1 MYLCEKSRNE
11 KFRNMNNPF
20 KFGSVVDEPYFT
32 DRIKELAYLKHSM
45 DSANHIVLI
54 SPRRFGKTS
63 LVRKAVKEMNRPYIF
78 INLQMAVSAESL
90 ASLLL
95 KEIFKLHPFERI
107 KHLMSHFRVVPTIST
122 TPMTDSLDVT
132 FQPSID
138 STIVIEDA
146 FALLEK
152 VSSPDNRII
161 TVFDEFQEIVGIEK
175 GLDKRLRAIMQ
186 EQQNINYI
194 FLGSQE
200 SMMTQIF
207 ERKKSPFYHFGML
220 MHLDKIPH
228 EDFLKY
234 ITERLP
240 ENSNTNTSQIATQIL
255 DITQCHPYFTQQ
267 LASQVWEIISYS
279 DINDNIVSEAV
290 NQLTAIH
297 DLDFERLWMN
307 FNKTDKY
314 TMLALAQQKQP
325 YSTRT
330 LPTSTVYSSIKRL
343 MQTGYVIKTNEY
355 EIEDP
360 FFKNWI
366 VRKQS

>member
-1 MYLCEKSRNE
+1 
-11 KFRNMNNPF
+11 MNNPF

-32 DRIKELAYLKHSM
+32 DRINELAYIKHSM
-45 DSANHIVLI
+45 NSANHIVLI

-63 LVRKAVKEMNRPYIF
+63 LVKKAIKEINRPSIF
-78 INLQMAVSAESL
+78 INLQMAVSVENL

-95 KEIFKLHPFERI
+95 KEIFKLRPFEKV
-107 KHLMSHFRVVPTIST
+107 KHLMTHFRVIPTIST
-122 TPMTDSLDVT
+122 NPFSDAVDVS
-132 FQPSID
+132 FQPSLD
-138 STIVIEDA
+138 TIAILEDA

-152 VSSPDNRII
+152 VSSPTKRII
-161 TVFDEFQEIVGIEK
+161 TVFDEFQEIMGIEK

-220 MHLDKIPH
+220 MHLDKIPYD
-228 EDFLKY
+228 DFMQYITQRLPLKY
-234 ITERLP
+234 DTQAKDIAKDIL
-240 ENSNTNTSQIATQIL
+240 NTTL
-255 DITQCHPYFTQQ
+255 CHPYFTQQ
-267 LASQVWEIISYS
+267 LASQVWEILTYS
-279 DINDNIVSEAV
+279 DVKEDIVKEAV
-290 NQLTAIH
+290 EQLTIIH

-314 TMLALAQQKQP
+314 ILLNLAHKKQP
-325 YSTRT
+325 SSTRS
-330 LPTSTVYSSIKRL
+330 LPTSTIYSSVKRL
-343 MQTGYVIKTNEY
+343 MQMGYIIKINEY

-360 FFKNWI
+360 FFRNWLI
-366 VRKQS
+366 KKQG

>member
-1 MYLCEKSRNE
+1 
-11 KFRNMNNPF
+11 MNNPF

-32 DRIKELAYLKHSM
+32 DRINELAYIKHSM
-45 DSANHIVLI
+45 NSANHIVLI

-63 LVRKAVKEMNRPYIF
+63 LVKKAIKEINRPSIF
-78 INLQMAVSAESL
+78 INLQMAVSVENL

-95 KEIFKLHPFERI
+95 KEIFKLRPFEKV
-107 KHLMSHFRVVPTIST
+107 KHLMTHFRVIPTIST
-122 TPMTDSLDVT
+122 NPFSDAVDVS
-132 FQPSID
+132 FQPSLDTTAIL
-138 STIVIEDA
+138 EDA

-152 VSSPDNRII
+152 VSSPTKRII
-161 TVFDEFQEIVGIEK
+161 TVFDEFQEIMGIEK

-220 MHLDKIPH
+220 MHLDKIPYD
-228 EDFLKY
+228 DFMQYITQRLPLKY
-234 ITERLP
+234 DTQAKDIAKDIL
-240 ENSNTNTSQIATQIL
+240 NTTL
-255 DITQCHPYFTQQ
+255 CHPYFTQQ
-267 LASQVWEIISYS
+267 LASQVWEILTYS
-279 DINDNIVSEAV
+279 DVKEDIVKEAV
-290 NQLTAIH
+290 EQLTIIH

-314 TMLALAQQKQP
+314 ILLNLAHKKQP
-325 YSTRT
+325 SSTRS
-330 LPTSTVYSSIKRL
+330 LPTSTIYSSVKRL
-343 MQTGYVIKTNEY
+343 MQMGYIIKTNEY

-360 FFKNWI
+360 FFRNWLI
-366 VRKQS
+366 KKQG

>member
-1 MYLCEKSRNE
+1 
-11 KFRNMNNPF
+11 MNNPF

-32 DRIKELAYLKHSM
+32 DRINELAYIKHSM
-45 DSANHIVLI
+45 NSANHIVLI

-63 LVRKAVKEMNRPYIF
+63 LVKKAIKEINRPSIF
-78 INLQMAVSAESL
+78 INLQMAVSVENL

-95 KEIFKLHPFERI
+95 KEIFKLRPFEKV
-107 KHLMSHFRVVPTIST
+107 KHLMTHFRVIPTIST
-122 TPMTDSLDVT
+122 NPFSDAVDVS
-132 FQPSID
+132 FQPNLDTTAIL
-138 STIVIEDA
+138 EDA

-152 VSSPDNRII
+152 VSSPTKRII
-161 TVFDEFQEIVGIEK
+161 TVFDEFQEIMGIEK

-220 MHLDKIPH
+220 MHLDKIPYD
-228 EDFLKY
+228 DFMQYITQRLPLKY
-234 ITERLP
+234 DTQAKDIAKDIL
-240 ENSNTNTSQIATQIL
+240 NTTL
-255 DITQCHPYFTQQ
+255 CHPYFTQQ
-267 LASQVWEIISYS
+267 LASQVWEILTYS
-279 DINDNIVSEAV
+279 DVKENIVKEAV
-290 NQLTAIH
+290 EQLTIIH

-314 TMLALAQQKQP
+314 ILLNLAHKKQP
-325 YSTRT
+325 SSTRS
-330 LPTSTVYSSIKRL
+330 LPTSTIYSSVKRL
-343 MQTGYVIKTNEY
+343 MQMGYIIKINEY

-360 FFKNWI
+360 FFRNWLI
-366 VRKQS
+366 KKQG

>member
-1 MYLCEKSRNE
+1 
-11 KFRNMNNPF
+11 MNNPF

-32 DRIKELAYLKHSM
+32 DRINELAYIKHSM
-45 DSANHIVLI
+45 NSANHIVLI

-63 LVRKAVKEMNRPYIF
+63 LVKKAIKEINRPSIF
-78 INLQMAVSAESL
+78 INLQMAVSVENL

-95 KEIFKLHPFERI
+95 KEIFKLRPFEKV
-107 KHLMSHFRVVPTIST
+107 KHLMTHFRVIPTIST
-122 TPMTDSLDVT
+122 NPFSDAVDVS
-132 FQPSID
+132 FQPSLDTTAIL
-138 STIVIEDA
+138 EDA

-152 VSSPDNRII
+152 VSSPTKRII
-161 TVFDEFQEIVGIEK
+161 TVFDEFQEIMGIEK

-220 MHLDKIPH
+220 MHLDKIPYD
-228 EDFLKY
+228 DFMQY
-234 ITERLP
+234 ITQRLP
-240 ENSNTNTSQIATQIL
+240 LKDDTQAKDIAKDILNTTL
-255 DITQCHPYFTQQ
+255 CHPYFTQQ
-267 LASQVWEIISYS
+267 LASQVWEILTYS
-279 DINDNIVSEAV
+279 DVKEDIVKEAV
-290 NQLTAIH
+290 EQLTIIH

-314 TMLALAQQKQP
+314 IMLNLAHKKQP
-325 YSTRT
+325 SSTRS
-330 LPTSTVYSSIKRL
+330 LPTSTIYSSVKRL
-343 MQTGYVIKTNEY
+343 MQMGYIIKTNEY

-360 FFKNWI
+360 FFRNWLI
-366 VRKQS
+366 KKQG

>member
-1 MYLCEKSRNE
+1 
-11 KFRNMNNPF
+11 MNNPF

-32 DRIKELAYLKHSM
+32 DRINELAYIKHSM
-45 DSANHIVLI
+45 NSANHIVLI

-63 LVRKAVKEMNRPYIF
+63 LVKKAIKEINRPSIF
-78 INLQMAVSAESL
+78 INLQMAVSVENL

-95 KEIFKLHPFERI
+95 KEIFKLRPFKKV
-107 KHLMSHFRVVPTIST
+107 KHLMTHFRVIPTIST
-122 TPMTDSLDVT
+122 NPFSDAVDVS
-132 FQPSID
+132 FQPSLDTTAIL
-138 STIVIEDA
+138 EDA

-152 VSSPDNRII
+152 VSSPTKRII
-161 TVFDEFQEIVGIEK
+161 TVFDEFQEIMGIEK

-220 MHLDKIPH
+220 MHLDKIPYD
-228 EDFLKY
+228 DFMQYITQRLPLKY
-234 ITERLP
+234 DTQAKDIAKDIL
-240 ENSNTNTSQIATQIL
+240 NTTL
-255 DITQCHPYFTQQ
+255 CHPYFTQQ
-267 LASQVWEIISYS
+267 LASQVWEILTYS
-279 DINDNIVSEAV
+279 DVKEDIVKEAV
-290 NQLTAIH
+290 EQLTIIH

-314 TMLALAQQKQP
+314 ILLNLAHKKQP
-325 YSTRT
+325 SSTRS
-330 LPTSTVYSSIKRL
+330 LPTSTIYSSVKRL
-343 MQTGYVIKTNEY
+343 MQMGYIIKINEY

-360 FFKNWI
+360 FFRNWLI
-366 VRKQS
+366 KKQG

>member
-1 MYLCEKSRNE
+1 
-11 KFRNMNNPF
+11 MNNPF

-32 DRIKELAYLKHSM
+32 DRVNELAYIKHSM
-45 DSANHIVLI
+45 NSANHIVLI

-63 LVRKAVKEMNRPYIF
+63 LVKKAIKEINRPSIF
-78 INLQMAVSAESL
+78 INLQMAVSVENL

-95 KEIFKLHPFERI
+95 KEIFKLRPFEKV
-107 KHLMSHFRVVPTIST
+107 KHLMTHFRVIPTIST
-122 TPMTDSLDVT
+122 NPFSDAVDVS
-132 FQPSID
+132 FQPSLDTTAIL
-138 STIVIEDA
+138 EDA

-152 VSSPDNRII
+152 VSSPTNRII
-161 TVFDEFQEIVGIEK
+161 TVFDEFQEIMGIEK

-220 MHLDKIPH
+220 MHLDKIPYD
-228 EDFLKY
+228 DFMQY
-234 ITERLP
+234 ITQRLP
-240 ENSNTNTSQIATQIL
+240 LKDSTQTNDIAKDIL
-255 DITQCHPYFTQQ
+255 DTTLCHPYFTQQ
-267 LASQVWEIISYS
+267 LASQVWEILTYS
-279 DINDNIVSEAV
+279 DVKENIVKEAV
-290 NQLTAIH
+290 EQLTIIH

-314 TMLALAQQKQP
+314 IMLNLAHKKQP
-325 YSTRT
+325 SSTRS
-330 LPTSTVYSSIKRL
+330 LPTSTIYSSVKRL
-343 MQTGYVIKTNEY
+343 MQMGYIIKINEY

-360 FFKNWI
+360 FFRNWLI
-366 VRKQS
+366 KKQG

>member
-1 MYLCEKSRNE
+1 
-11 KFRNMNNPF
+11 MNNPF

-32 DRIKELAYLKHSM
+32 DRINELAYIKHSM

-63 LVRKAVKEMNRPYIF
+63 LVKKAIKEINRPSIF
-78 INLQMAVSAESL
+78 INLQMAVSVENL

-95 KEIFKLHPFERI
+95 KETFKLRPFEKV
-107 KHLMSHFRVVPTIST
+107 KHLMTHFRVIPTIST
-122 TPMTDSLDVT
+122 NPFSDAVDVS
-132 FQPSID
+132 FQPSLDTTAIL
-138 STIVIEDA
+138 EDA

-152 VSSPDNRII
+152 VSSPTKRII
-161 TVFDEFQEIVGIEK
+161 TVFDEFQEIMGIEK

-220 MHLDKIPH
+220 MHLDKIPYD
-228 EDFLKY
+228 DFMQY
-234 ITERLP
+234 ITQRLP
-240 ENSNTNTSQIATQIL
+240 LKDDTQAKDIAKDILNTTL
-255 DITQCHPYFTQQ
+255 CHPYFTQQ
-267 LASQVWEIISYS
+267 LASQVWEILTYS
-279 DINDNIVSEAV
+279 DVKEDIVKEAV
-290 NQLTAIH
+290 EQLTIIH

-314 TMLALAQQKQP
+314 ILLNLAHKKQP
-325 YSTRT
+325 SSTRS
-330 LPTSTVYSSIKRL
+330 LPTSTIYSSVKRL
-343 MQTGYVIKTNEY
+343 MQMGYIIKINEY

-360 FFKNWI
+360 FFRNWLI
-366 VRKQS
+366 KKQG

>member
-1 MYLCEKSRNE
+1 
-11 KFRNMNNPF
+11 MNNPF

-32 DRIKELAYLKHSM
+32 DRINELAYIKHSM
-45 DSANHIVLI
+45 NSANHIVLI

-63 LVRKAVKEMNRPYIF
+63 LVKKAIKEINRPSIF
-78 INLQMAVSAESL
+78 INLQMAVSVENL

-95 KEIFKLHPFERI
+95 KEIFKLRPFEKV
-107 KHLMSHFRVVPTIST
+107 KHLMTHFRVIPTIST
-122 TPMTDSLDVT
+122 NPFSDAVDVS
-132 FQPSID
+132 FQPSLD
-138 STIVIEDA
+138 STAILEDA

-152 VSSPDNRII
+152 VSSPTKRII
-161 TVFDEFQEIVGIEK
+161 TVFDEFQEIMGIEK

-220 MHLDKIPH
+220 MHLDKIPYD
-228 EDFLKY
+228 DFMQYITQRLPLKY
-234 ITERLP
+234 DTQAKDIAKDIL
-240 ENSNTNTSQIATQIL
+240 NTTL
-255 DITQCHPYFTQQ
+255 CHPYFTQQ
-267 LASQVWEIISYS
+267 LASQVWEILTYS
-279 DINDNIVSEAV
+279 DVKEDIVKEAV
-290 NQLTAIH
+290 EQLTIIH

-314 TMLALAQQKQP
+314 ILLNLAHKKQP
-325 YSTRT
+325 SSTRS
-330 LPTSTVYSSIKRL
+330 LPTSTIYSSVKRL
-343 MQTGYVIKTNEY
+343 MQMGYIIKINEY

-360 FFKNWI
+360 FFRNKNKK
-366 VRKQS
+366 KQG

>member
-1 MYLCEKSRNE
+1 
-11 KFRNMNNPF
+11 MNNPF

-32 DRIKELAYLKHSM
+32 DRINELAYIKHSM
-45 DSANHIVLI
+45 NSANHIVLI

-63 LVRKAVKEMNRPYIF
+63 LVKKAIKEINRPSIF
-78 INLQMAVSAESL
+78 INLQMAVSVENL

-95 KEIFKLHPFERI
+95 KEIFKLRPFEKV
-107 KHLMSHFRVVPTIST
+107 KHLMTHFRVIPTIST
-122 TPMTDSLDVT
+122 NPFSDAVDVS
-132 FQPSID
+132 FQPSLDTTAIL
-138 STIVIEDA
+138 EDA

-152 VSSPDNRII
+152 VSSPTKRII
-161 TVFDEFQEIVGIEK
+161 TVFDEFQEIMGIEK

-220 MHLDKIPH
+220 MHLDKIPYD
-228 EDFLKY
+228 DFMQY
-234 ITERLP
+234 ITQRLP
-240 ENSNTNTSQIATQIL
+240 LKDDTQAKDIAKDILNTTL
-255 DITQCHPYFTQQ
+255 CHPYFTQQ
-267 LASQVWEIISYS
+267 LASQVWEILTYS
-279 DINDNIVSEAV
+279 DVKEDIVKEAV
-290 NQLTAIH
+290 EQLTIIH

-314 TMLALAQQKQP
+314 ILLNLAHKKQP
-325 YSTRT
+325 SSTRS
-330 LPTSTVYSSIKRL
+330 LPTSTIYSSVKRL
-343 MQTGYVIKTNEY
+343 MQMGYIIKTNEY

-360 FFKNWI
+360 FFRNWLI
-366 VRKQS
+366 KKQG

>member
-1 MYLCEKSRNE
+1 
-11 KFRNMNNPF
+11 MNNPF

-32 DRIKELAYLKHSM
+32 DRINELAYIKHSM
-45 DSANHIVLI
+45 NSANHIVLI

-63 LVRKAVKEMNRPYIF
+63 LVKKAIKEINRPSIF
-78 INLQMAVSAESL
+78 INLQMAVSVENL

-95 KEIFKLHPFERI
+95 KEIFKLRPFEKV
-107 KHLMSHFRVVPTIST
+107 KHLMTHFRVIPTIST
-122 TPMTDSLDVT
+122 NPFSDAVDVS
-132 FQPSID
+132 FQPNLDTTAIL
-138 STIVIEDA
+138 EDA

-152 VSSPDNRII
+152 VSSPTKRII
-161 TVFDEFQEIVGIEK
+161 TVFDEFQEIMGIEK

-220 MHLDKIPH
+220 MHLDKIPYD
-228 EDFLKY
+228 DFMQYITQRLPLKY
-234 ITERLP
+234 DTQAKDIAKDIL
-240 ENSNTNTSQIATQIL
+240 NTTL
-255 DITQCHPYFTQQ
+255 CHPYFTQQ
-267 LASQVWEIISYS
+267 LASQVWEILTYS
-279 DINDNIVSEAV
+279 DVKKDIVKEAV
-290 NQLTAIH
+290 EQLTIIH

-314 TMLALAQQKQP
+314 ILLNLAHKKQP
-325 YSTRT
+325 SSTRS
-330 LPTSTVYSSIKRL
+330 LPTSTIYSSVKRL
-343 MQTGYVIKTNEY
+343 MQMGYIIKINEY

-360 FFKNWI
+360 FFRNWLI
-366 VRKQS
+366 KKQG

>member
-1 MYLCEKSRNE
+1 
-11 KFRNMNNPF
+11 MNNPF

-32 DRIKELAYLKHSM
+32 DRINELAYIKHSM
-45 DSANHIVLI
+45 NSANHIVLI

-63 LVRKAVKEMNRPYIF
+63 LVKKAIKEINRPSIF
-78 INLQMAVSAESL
+78 INLQMAVSVENL

-95 KEIFKLHPFERI
+95 KEIFKLRPFEKV
-107 KHLMSHFRVVPTIST
+107 KHLMTHFRVIPTIST
-122 TPMTDSLDVT
+122 NPFSDAVDVS
-132 FQPSID
+132 FQPSLDTTAIL
-138 STIVIEDA
+138 EDA

-152 VSSPDNRII
+152 VSSSTKRII
-161 TVFDEFQEIVGIEK
+161 TVFDEFQEIMGIEK

-220 MHLDKIPH
+220 MHLDKIPYD
-228 EDFLKY
+228 DFMQY
-234 ITERLP
+234 ITQRLP
-240 ENSNTNTSQIATQIL
+240 LKDDTQAKDIAKDILNTTL
-255 DITQCHPYFTQQ
+255 CHPYFTQQ
-267 LASQVWEIISYS
+267 LASQVWEILTYS
-279 DINDNIVSEAV
+279 DVKEDIVKEAV
-290 NQLTAIH
+290 EQLTIIH

-314 TMLALAQQKQP
+314 ILLNLAHKKQP
-325 YSTRT
+325 SSTRS
-330 LPTSTVYSSIKRL
+330 LPTSTIYSSVKRL
-343 MQTGYVIKTNEY
+343 MQMGYIIKTNEY

-360 FFKNWI
+360 FFRNWLI
-366 VRKQS
+366 KKQG

>member
-1 MYLCEKSRNE
+1 
-11 KFRNMNNPF
+11 MNNPF

-32 DRIKELAYLKHSM
+32 DRINELAYIKHSM
-45 DSANHIVLI
+45 NSANHIVLI

-63 LVRKAVKEMNRPYIF
+63 LVKKAIKEINRPSIF
-78 INLQMAVSAESL
+78 INLQMAVSVENL

-95 KEIFKLHPFERI
+95 KEIFKLRPFEKV
-107 KHLMSHFRVVPTIST
+107 KHLMTHFRVIPTIST
-122 TPMTDSLDVT
+122 NPFSDAVDVS
-132 FQPSID
+132 FQPNLDTTAIL
-138 STIVIEDA
+138 EDA

-152 VSSPDNRII
+152 VSSPTKRII
-161 TVFDEFQEIVGIEK
+161 TVFDEFQEIMGIEK

-220 MHLDKIPH
+220 MHLDKIPYD
-228 EDFLKY
+228 DFMQYITQRLPLKY
-234 ITERLP
+234 DTQAKDIAKDIL
-240 ENSNTNTSQIATQIL
+240 NTTL
-255 DITQCHPYFTQQ
+255 CHPYFTQQ
-267 LASQVWEIISYS
+267 LASQVWEILTYS
-279 DINDNIVSEAV
+279 DVKEDIVKEAV
-290 NQLTAIH
+290 EQLTIIH

-314 TMLALAQQKQP
+314 ILLNLAHKKQP
-325 YSTRT
+325 SSTRS
-330 LPTSTVYSSIKRL
+330 LPTSTIYSSVKRL
-343 MQTGYVIKTNEY
+343 MQMGYIIKINEY

-360 FFKNWI
+360 FFRNWLI
-366 VRKQS
+366 KKQG

>member
-1 MYLCEKSRNE
+1 
-11 KFRNMNNPF
+11 MNNPF

-32 DRIKELAYLKHSM
+32 DRINELAYIKHSM
-45 DSANHIVLI
+45 NSANHIVLI

-63 LVRKAVKEMNRPYIF
+63 LVKKAIKEINRPSIF
-78 INLQMAVSAESL
+78 INLQMAVSVENL

-95 KEIFKLHPFERI
+95 KEIFKLRPFEKV
-107 KHLMSHFRVVPTIST
+107 KHLMTHFRVIPTIST
-122 TPMTDSLDVT
+122 NPFSDAVDVS
-132 FQPSID
+132 FQPSLDTTAIL
-138 STIVIEDA
+138 EDV

-152 VSSPDNRII
+152 VSSPTKRII
-161 TVFDEFQEIVGIEK
+161 TVFDEFQEIMGIEK

-220 MHLDKIPH
+220 MHLDKIPYD
-228 EDFLKY
+228 DFMQY
-234 ITERLP
+234 ITQRLP
-240 ENSNTNTSQIATQIL
+240 LKDDTQAKDIAKDILNTTL
-255 DITQCHPYFTQQ
+255 CHPYFTQQ
-267 LASQVWEIISYS
+267 LASQVWEILTYS
-279 DINDNIVSEAV
+279 DVKENIVKEAV
-290 NQLTAIH
+290 EQLTIIH

-314 TMLALAQQKQP
+314 IMLNLAHKKQP
-325 YSTRT
+325 SSTRS
-330 LPTSTVYSSIKRL
+330 LPTSTIYSSVKRL
-343 MQTGYVIKTNEY
+343 MQMGYIIKTNEY

-360 FFKNWI
+360 FFRNWLI
-366 VRKQS
+366 KKQG

>member
-1 MYLCEKSRNE
+1 
-11 KFRNMNNPF
+11 MNNPF

-32 DRIKELAYLKHSM
+32 DRINELAYIKHSM
-45 DSANHIVLI
+45 NSANHIVLI

-63 LVRKAVKEMNRPYIF
+63 LVKKAIKEINRPSIF
-78 INLQMAVSAESL
+78 INLQMAVSVENL

-95 KEIFKLHPFERI
+95 KEIFKLRPFEKV
-107 KHLMSHFRVVPTIST
+107 KHLMTHFRVIPTIST
-122 TPMTDSLDVT
+122 NPFSDAVDVS
-132 FQPSID
+132 FQPSLDTTAIL
-138 STIVIEDA
+138 EDV

-152 VSSPDNRII
+152 VSSPTKRII
-161 TVFDEFQEIVGIEK
+161 TVFDEFQEIMGIEK

-220 MHLDKIPH
+220 MHLDKIPYD
-228 EDFLKY
+228 DFMQY
-234 ITERLP
+234 ITQRLP
-240 ENSNTNTSQIATQIL
+240 LKDDTQAKDIAKDILNTTL
-255 DITQCHPYFTQQ
+255 CHPYFTQQ
-267 LASQVWEIISYS
+267 LASQVWEILTYS
-279 DINDNIVSEAV
+279 DVKEDIVKEAV
-290 NQLTAIH
+290 EQLTIIH

-314 TMLALAQQKQP
+314 IMLNLAHKKQP
-325 YSTRT
+325 SSTRS
-330 LPTSTVYSSIKRL
+330 LPTSTIYSSVKRL
-343 MQTGYVIKTNEY
+343 MQMGYIIKTNEY

-360 FFKNWI
+360 FFRNWLI
-366 VRKQS
+366 KKQG

>member
-1 MYLCEKSRNE
+1 
-11 KFRNMNNPF
+11 MNNPF

-32 DRIKELAYLKHSM
+32 DRINELAYIKHSM
-45 DSANHIVLI
+45 NSANHIVLI

-63 LVRKAVKEMNRPYIF
+63 LVKKAIKEINRPSIF
-78 INLQMAVSAESL
+78 INLQMAVSVENL

-95 KEIFKLHPFERI
+95 KEIFKLRPFEKV
-107 KHLMSHFRVVPTIST
+107 KHLMTHFRVIPTIST
-122 TPMTDSLDVT
+122 NPFSDAVDVS
-132 FQPSID
+132 FQPSLDTTAIL
-138 STIVIEDA
+138 EDA

-152 VSSPDNRII
+152 VSSPTKRII
-161 TVFDEFQEIVGIEK
+161 TVFDEFQEIMGIEK

-220 MHLDKIPH
+220 MHLDKIPYY
-228 EDFLKY
+228 DFMQY
-234 ITERLP
+234 ITQRLP
-240 ENSNTNTSQIATQIL
+240 LKDDTQAKDIAKDILNTTL
-255 DITQCHPYFTQQ
+255 CHPYFTQQ
-267 LASQVWEIISYS
+267 LASQVWEILTYS
-279 DINDNIVSEAV
+279 DVKEDIVKEAV
-290 NQLTAIH
+290 EQLTIIH

-314 TMLALAQQKQP
+314 ILLNLAHKKQP
-325 YSTRT
+325 SSTRS
-330 LPTSTVYSSIKRL
+330 LPTSTIYSSVKRL
-343 MQTGYVIKTNEY
+343 MQMGYIIKTNEY

-360 FFKNWI
+360 FFRNWLI
-366 VRKQS
+366 KKQG

>member
-1 MYLCEKSRNE
+1 
-11 KFRNMNNPF
+11 MNNPF

-32 DRIKELAYLKHSM
+32 DRINELAYIKHSM
-45 DSANHIVLI
+45 NSANHIVLI

-63 LVRKAVKEMNRPYIF
+63 LVKKAIKEINRPSIF
-78 INLQMAVSAESL
+78 INLQMAVSVENL

-95 KEIFKLHPFERI
+95 KEIFKLRPFEKV
-107 KHLMSHFRVVPTIST
+107 KHLMTHFRIIPTIST
-122 TPMTDSLDVT
+122 NPFSDAVDVS
-132 FQPSID
+132 FQPSLDTTAIL
-138 STIVIEDA
+138 EDA

-152 VSSPDNRII
+152 VSSPTKRII
-161 TVFDEFQEIVGIEK
+161 TVFDEFQEIMGIEK

-220 MHLDKIPH
+220 MHLDKIPYD
-228 EDFLKY
+228 DFMQY
-234 ITERLP
+234 ITQRLP
-240 ENSNTNTSQIATQIL
+240 LKDDTQAKDIAKDILNTTL
-255 DITQCHPYFTQQ
+255 CHPYFTQQ
-267 LASQVWEIISYS
+267 LASQVWEILTYS
-279 DINDNIVSEAV
+279 DVKEDIVKEAV
-290 NQLTAIH
+290 EQLTIIH

-314 TMLALAQQKQP
+314 ILLNLAHKKQP
-325 YSTRT
+325 SSTRS
-330 LPTSTVYSSIKRL
+330 LPTSTIYSSVKRL
-343 MQTGYVIKTNEY
+343 MQMGYIIKTNEY

-360 FFKNWI
+360 FFRNWLI
-366 VRKQS
+366 KKQG

>member
-1 MYLCEKSRNE
+1 
-11 KFRNMNNPF
+11 MNNPF

-32 DRIKELAYLKHSM
+32 DRINELAYIKHSM
-45 DSANHIVLI
+45 NSANHIVLI

-63 LVRKAVKEMNRPYIF
+63 LVKKAIKEINRPSIF
-78 INLQMAVSAESL
+78 INLQMAVSVENL

-95 KEIFKLHPFERI
+95 KEIFKLRPFEKV
-107 KHLMSHFRVVPTIST
+107 KHLMTHFRVIPTIST
-122 TPMTDSLDVT
+122 NPFSDAVDVS
-132 FQPSID
+132 FQPSLDTTAIL
-138 STIVIEDA
+138 EDA

-152 VSSPDNRII
+152 VSSPTKRII
-161 TVFDEFQEIVGIEK
+161 TVFDEFQEIMGIEK

-220 MHLDKIPH
+220 MHLDKIPYD
-228 EDFLKY
+228 DFMQY
-234 ITERLP
+234 ITQRLP
-240 ENSNTNTSQIATQIL
+240 LKDDTQAKDIAKDILNTTL
-255 DITQCHPYFTQQ
+255 CHPYFTQQ
-267 LASQVWEIISYS
+267 LASQVWEILTYTDVKE
-279 DINDNIVSEAV
+279 DIVKEAV
-290 NQLTAIH
+290 EQLTIIH

-314 TMLALAQQKQP
+314 ILLNLAHKKQP
-325 YSTRT
+325 SSTRS
-330 LPTSTVYSSIKRL
+330 LPTSTIYSSVKRL
-343 MQTGYVIKTNEY
+343 MQMGYIIKTNEY

-360 FFKNWI
+360 FFRNWLI
-366 VRKQS
+366 KKQG

>member
-1 MYLCEKSRNE
+1 
-11 KFRNMNNPF
+11 MNNPF

-32 DRIKELAYLKHSM
+32 DRINELAYIKHSM
-45 DSANHIVLI
+45 NSANHIVLI

-63 LVRKAVKEMNRPYIF
+63 LVKKAIKEINRPSIF
-78 INLQMAVSAESL
+78 INLQMAVSVENL

-95 KEIFKLHPFERI
+95 KEIFKLRPFEKV
-107 KHLMSHFRVVPTIST
+107 KHLMTHFRVIPTIST
-122 TPMTDSLDVT
+122 NPFSDAVDVS
-132 FQPSID
+132 FQPSLDTTAIL
-138 STIVIEDA
+138 EDA

-152 VSSPDNRII
+152 VSSPTNRII
-161 TVFDEFQEIVGIEK
+161 TVFDEFQEIMGIEK

-220 MHLDKIPH
+220 MHLDKIPYD
-228 EDFLKY
+228 DFMQYITQRLPLKY
-234 ITERLP
+234 DTQ
-240 ENSNTNTSQIATQIL
+240 TNDIAKDIL
-255 DITQCHPYFTQQ
+255 DTTLCHPYFTQQ
-267 LASQVWEIISYS
+267 LASQVWEILTYS
-279 DINDNIVSEAV
+279 DVKENIVKEAV
-290 NQLTAIH
+290 EQLTIIH

-314 TMLALAQQKQP
+314 IMLNLAHKKQP
-325 YSTRT
+325 SSTRS
-330 LPTSTVYSSIKRL
+330 LPTSTIYSSVKRL
-343 MQTGYVIKTNEY
+343 MQMGYIIKINEY

-360 FFKNWI
+360 FFRNWLI
-366 VRKQS
+366 KKQG

>member
-1 MYLCEKSRNE
+1 
-11 KFRNMNNPF
+11 MNNPF

-32 DRIKELAYLKHSM
+32 DRINELAYIKHSM
-45 DSANHIVLI
+45 NSANHIVLI

-63 LVRKAVKEMNRPYIF
+63 LVKKAIKEINRPSIF
-78 INLQMAVSAESL
+78 INLQMAVSVENL

-95 KEIFKLHPFERI
+95 KEIFKLRPFEKV
-107 KHLMSHFRVVPTIST
+107 KHLMTHFRVIPTIST
-122 TPMTDSLDVT
+122 NPFSDAVDVS
-132 FQPSID
+132 FQPSLDTTAIL
-138 STIVIEDA
+138 EDA

-152 VSSPDNRII
+152 VSSPTNRII
-161 TVFDEFQEIVGIEK
+161 TVFDEFQEIMGIEK

-220 MHLDKIPH
+220 MHLDKIPYD
-228 EDFLKY
+228 DFMQY
-234 ITERLP
+234 ITQRLP
-240 ENSNTNTSQIATQIL
+240 LKDSTQTNDIAKDIL
-255 DITQCHPYFTQQ
+255 DTTLCHPYFTQQ
-267 LASQVWEIISYS
+267 LASQVWEILTYS
-279 DINDNIVSEAV
+279 DVKENIVKEAV
-290 NQLTAIH
+290 EQLTIIH

-314 TMLALAQQKQP
+314 ILLNLAHKKQP
-325 YSTRT
+325 SSTRS
-330 LPTSTVYSSIKRL
+330 LPTSTIYSSVKRL
-343 MQTGYVIKTNEY
+343 MQMGYIIKINEY

-360 FFKNWI
+360 FFRNWLI
-366 VRKQS
+366 KKQG

>member
-1 MYLCEKSRNE
+1 
-11 KFRNMNNPF
+11 MNNPF

-32 DRIKELAYLKHSM
+32 DRINELAYIKHSM
-45 DSANHIVLI
+45 NSANHIVLI

-63 LVRKAVKEMNRPYIF
+63 LVKKAIKEINRPSIF
-78 INLQMAVSAESL
+78 INLQMAVSVENL

-95 KEIFKLHPFERI
+95 KEIFKLRPFEKV
-107 KHLMSHFRVVPTIST
+107 KHLMTHFRVIPTIST
-122 TPMTDSLDVT
+122 NPFSDAVDVS
-132 FQPSID
+132 FQPNLDTTAIL
-138 STIVIEDA
+138 EDA

-152 VSSPDNRII
+152 VSSPTKRII
-161 TVFDEFQEIVGIEK
+161 TVFDEFQEIMGIEK

-220 MHLDKIPH
+220 MHLDKIPYD
-228 EDFLKY
+228 DFMQYITQRLPLKY
-234 ITERLP
+234 DTQAKDIAKDIL
-240 ENSNTNTSQIATQIL
+240 NTTLS
-255 DITQCHPYFTQQ
+255 HPYFTQQ
-267 LASQVWEIISYS
+267 LASQVWEILTYS
-279 DINDNIVSEAV
+279 DVKEDIVKEAV
-290 NQLTAIH
+290 EQLTIIH

-314 TMLALAQQKQP
+314 ILLNLAHKKQP
-325 YSTRT
+325 SSTRS
-330 LPTSTVYSSIKRL
+330 LPTSTIYSSVKRL
-343 MQTGYVIKTNEY
+343 MQMGYIIKINEY

-360 FFKNWI
+360 FFRNWLI
-366 VRKQS
+366 KKQG

>member
-1 MYLCEKSRNE
+1 
-11 KFRNMNNPF
+11 MNNPF

-32 DRIKELAYLKHSM
+32 DRINELAYIKHSM
-45 DSANHIVLI
+45 NSTNHIVLI

-63 LVRKAVKEMNRPYIF
+63 LVKKAIKEINRPSIF
-78 INLQMAVSAESL
+78 INLQMAVSVENL

-95 KEIFKLHPFERI
+95 KEIFKLRPFEKV
-107 KHLMSHFRVVPTIST
+107 KHLMTHFRVIPTIST
-122 TPMTDSLDVT
+122 NPFSDAVDVS
-132 FQPSID
+132 FQPSLDTTAIL
-138 STIVIEDA
+138 EDA

-152 VSSPDNRII
+152 VSSPTNRII
-161 TVFDEFQEIVGIEK
+161 TVFDEFQEIMGIEK

-220 MHLDKIPH
+220 MHLDKIPYD
-228 EDFLKY
+228 DFMQY
-234 ITERLP
+234 ITQRLP
-240 ENSNTNTSQIATQIL
+240 LKDDTQAKDIAKDILNTTL
-255 DITQCHPYFTQQ
+255 CHPYFTQQ
-267 LASQVWEIISYS
+267 LASQVWEILTYS
-279 DINDNIVSEAV
+279 DVKEDIVKEAV
-290 NQLTAIH
+290 EQLTIIH

-314 TMLALAQQKQP
+314 ILLNLAHKKQP
-325 YSTRT
+325 SSTRS
-330 LPTSTVYSSIKRL
+330 LPTSTIYSSVKRL
-343 MQTGYVIKTNEY
+343 MQMGYIIKTNEY

-360 FFKNWI
+360 FFRNWLI
-366 VRKQS
+366 KKQG

>member
-1 MYLCEKSRNE
+1 
-11 KFRNMNNPF
+11 MNNPF

-32 DRIKELAYLKHSM
+32 DRINELAYIKHSM
-45 DSANHIVLI
+45 NSANHIVLI

-63 LVRKAVKEMNRPYIF
+63 LVKKAIKEINRPSIF
-78 INLQMAVSAESL
+78 INLQMAVSVENL

-95 KEIFKLHPFERI
+95 KEIFKLRPFEKV
-107 KHLMSHFRVVPTIST
+107 KHLMTHFRVIPTIST
-122 TPMTDSLDVT
+122 NPFSDAVDVS
-132 FQPSID
+132 FQPSLDTTAIL
-138 STIVIEDA
+138 EDA

-152 VSSPDNRII
+152 VSSPTKRII
-161 TVFDEFQEIVGIEK
+161 TVFDEFQEIMGIEK

-220 MHLDKIPH
+220 MHLDKIPYD
-228 EDFLKY
+228 DFMQY
-234 ITERLP
+234 ITQRLP
-240 ENSNTNTSQIATQIL
+240 LKDSTQTNDIAKDIL
-255 DITQCHPYFTQQ
+255 DTTLCHPYFTQQ
-267 LASQVWEIISYS
+267 LASQVWEILTYS
-279 DINDNIVSEAV
+279 DVKENIVKEAV
-290 NQLTAIH
+290 EQLTIIH

-314 TMLALAQQKQP
+314 IMLNLAHKKQP
-325 YSTRT
+325 SSTRS
-330 LPTSTVYSSIKRL
+330 LPTSTIYSSVKRL
-343 MQTGYVIKTNEY
+343 MQMGYIIKTNEY

-360 FFKNWI
+360 FFRNWLI
-366 VRKQS
+366 KKQG